1 MVLFLAGGR
10 GFTRR
15 EGLRRLKERLEKE
28 PGFSDVRYRPSRLRP
43 RSVVADVETEI
54 FLGEEFPRQQ
64 ATFEVTWRPR
74 ADIDVQRVQWA
85 DDVVSLGWHKDDDHE
100 DLGTTHFQI
109 ETDEELTHEPGHLEA
124 EAPLS
129 FLETCL
135 QRLPPK
141 LEETI
146 PE

>member
-1 MVLFLAGGR
+1 MVLFL
-10 GFTRR
+10 
-15 EGLRRLKERLEKE
+15 LEAEDLLGVKDFGASKNDSKKE

-100 DLGTTHFQI
+100 ELGTTHFQI

-124 EAPLS
+124 EAPLFS
-129 FLETCL
+129 
-135 QRLPPK
+135 
-141 LEETI
+141 
-146 PE
+146 